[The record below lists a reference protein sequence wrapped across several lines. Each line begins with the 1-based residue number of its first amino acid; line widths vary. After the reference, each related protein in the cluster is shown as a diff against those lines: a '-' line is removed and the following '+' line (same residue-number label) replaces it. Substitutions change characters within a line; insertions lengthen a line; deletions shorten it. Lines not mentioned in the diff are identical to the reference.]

1 MIAFWCFQ
9 GGKAAS
15 RRPWQSSCAKR
26 FLHVYARTYAR
37 VVCQTRQTQTGILI
51 LIYQQITHTRTYTR
65 MRVVRTIRDSLRIPV
80 GLTTCTRTRARS
92 VLCITPEQCRPRRH
106 QPKYKSNRNTEPKGE
121 PSRVGFGLNFYR
133 KGCSQNGTQGN
144 MVVDDK

>member
-1 MIAFWCFQ
+1 MIAFGAFR
-9 GGKAAS
+9 A
-15 RRPWQSSCAKR
+15 AKR
-26 FLHVYARTYAR
+26 LVVDLGNRAAPSASPHARGLSNETNANGDINIKLSANHAHAHVYAHAR
-37 VVCQTRQTQTGILI
+37 G
-51 LIYQQITHTRTYTR
+51 
-65 MRVVRTIRDSLRIPV
+65 RTIRDSLRIPV

-92 VLCITPEQCRPRRH
+92 ALCITPEQCRPRRH

-121 PSRVGFGLNFYR
+121 PSRVGFGLNF